1 MADRRSDGSRPGQI
15 NRIVAARFRE
25 AADLLEQ
32 QGANPFRV
40 RAYRRAAQ
48 TVAELDRD
56 LGGIL
61 ADGSPTDLESLPGV
75 GEALS
80 AAIEEIVRTGRWA
93 QLERL
98 RGEMPPE
105 KLFQAVPGIGPA
117 LAERIADTLHIET
130 LEALELVAN
139 DGRLEEVPGVGPG
152 RAAMIRGSLD
162 AMLRRQRPIR
172 RRDASDEPSVA
183 LLLDIDRE
191 YREQAA
197 ADRLTKIA
205 PRRFNPE
212 HRAWLPI
219 LHTGRDGWEFTAL
232 YSNTARAH
240 SLARVGD
247 WVVLYYHHDSQP
259 ERQCTVVTERN
270 GPLAGHRVVRGR
282 ELACLEHY
290 GVEGDLTAG

>member
-32 QGANPFRV
+32 QGANPFRA

-56 LGGIL
+56 LGEIL

-105 KLFQAVPGIGPA
+105 KLFQIF
-117 LAERIADTLHIET
+117 
-130 LEALELVAN
+130 
-139 DGRLEEVPGVGPG
+139 
-152 RAAMIRGSLD
+152 S
-162 AMLRRQRPIR
+162 
-172 RRDASDEPSVA
+172 
-183 LLLDIDRE
+183 
-191 YREQAA
+191 
-197 ADRLTKIA
+197 
-205 PRRFNPE
+205 
-212 HRAWLPI
+212 W
-219 LHTGRDGWEFTAL
+219 
-232 YSNTARAH
+232 
-240 SLARVGD
+240 
-247 WVVLYYHHDSQP
+247 
-259 ERQCTVVTERN
+259 
-270 GPLAGHRVVRGR
+270 
-282 ELACLEHY
+282 
-290 GVEGDLTAG
+290 